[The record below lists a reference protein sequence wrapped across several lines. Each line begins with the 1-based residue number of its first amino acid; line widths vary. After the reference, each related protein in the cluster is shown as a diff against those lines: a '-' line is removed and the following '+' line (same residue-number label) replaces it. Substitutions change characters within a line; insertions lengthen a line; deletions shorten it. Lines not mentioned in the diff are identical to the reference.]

1 MGGRETYGGEV
12 VHECKT
18 ADGEGSEEIDDVG
31 SVRVGSHIFQFQL

>member
-18 ADGEGSEEIDDVG
+18 TDGEGTEEIDDVG
-31 SVRVGSHIFQFQL
+31 CIRVGSHILQS